1 MRKGKLKTPEEN
13 HMSMPRCMWCAKILC
28 LFLVCG
34 TFASAAAEGMLTV
47 KTEPEGIEVWLN
59 DKFLGQSPIIDKKI
73 KAGRYTLKL
82 VDAVQHSSTTE
93 DVQIQDNE
101 TTVVERTITSKFGS
115 LRITTDPPDAEVS
128 IATELGKTPISNDFM
143 NPGRYRLEIKSP
155 DSRHLPAVTEVT
167 IAKGEV
173 VSIDEKLKT
182 KQFLTRKNI
191 ASLCLTAGTAGGFVW
206 GLVEQGN
213 YKMYKERKNQAK
225 ADGAALQRTL
235 GIIVGSACL
244 VGLEIVALF

>member
-1 MRKGKLKTPEEN
+1 MN
-13 HMSMPRCMWCAKILC
+13 VPRYPYHITFLC
-28 LFLVCG
+28 LIILG
-34 TFASAAAEGMLTV
+34 GIFAIASAEGMLTV
-47 KTEPEGIEVWLN
+47 KTDPDGIEVWLN
-59 DKFLGQSPIIDKKI
+59 DKFLGQSPIIEKKI

-93 DVQIQDNE
+93 DVLIQDNE

-115 LRITTDPPDAEVS
+115 LKITTVPEGAEVS
-128 IATELGKTPISNDFM
+128 IATELGRTPVSNDFM

-155 DSRHLPAVTEVT
+155 DSRHIPTVTEVT

-173 VSIDEKLKT
+173 ISIDEKLKT
-182 KQFLTRKNI
+182 RQFLTKKNI

-213 YKMYKERKNQAK
+213 YKMYKERPNQAK

-235 GIIVGSACL
+235 GIILGSVCL